1 MKKAYNDRWE
11 LFHRLEISK
20 SMSQAEFQKNEI
32 FLKKQSPLDLLIW
45 WCSITWYTW
54 FDLKMPVS
62 MGKWVKNGSKMGQNW
77 IHTRKSAQKPK
88 YDLLLYKRP

>member
-1 MKKAYNDRWE
+1 
-11 LFHRLEISK
+11 
-20 SMSQAEFQKNEI
+20 MSQAEFQKNEI

-54 FDLKMPVS
+54 FDLKMFVP
-62 MGKWVKNGSKMGQNW
+62 MAKLGQRWVKMGQNW
-77 IHTRKSAQKPK
+77 IHAWKSAQKPK